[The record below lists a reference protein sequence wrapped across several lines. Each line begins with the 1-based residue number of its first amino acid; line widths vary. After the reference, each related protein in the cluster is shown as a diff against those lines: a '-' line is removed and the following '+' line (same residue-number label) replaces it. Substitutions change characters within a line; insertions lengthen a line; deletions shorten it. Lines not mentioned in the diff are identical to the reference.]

1 MAFRRL
7 FFAAVLTFSATA
19 AHAACG
25 PFPSSQFLGNYT
37 HDQVKSYVEKAHGGD
52 WTPYLVQLQA
62 NLDRLQTLRNN
73 DGPKMLRVRG
83 EAVEVSRVAF
93 DHFVFQSQ
101 QWLNVSRCLAEDQN
115 LQALAE
121 FSTAAGGNV
130 TSPSAGMAV
139 PSQTQQPQPPQSD
152 NTSNTVVHTDQMAGV
167 ANPISM
173 RITTKCI
180 DGNTEFDITNVG
192 TTWPSTGV
200 ISIFRIDGANRQM
213 VSARR
218 LGMDAGENKTFKIGK
233 GKNMTGTLGIAI
245 EPSWYSRD
253 FTMDAKATCN

>member
-7 FFAAVLTFSATA
+7 FFAAILTFSATA

-25 PFPSSQFLGNYT
+25 PFPSNQYLGNYS
-37 HDQVKSYVEKAHGGD
+37 HDQVKAYVEKAHGGD

-62 NLDRLQTLRNN
+62 NLDRLQKLRNS

-83 EAVEVSRVAF
+83 ASVEVSKVTF
-93 DHFVFQSQ
+93 DQFVFQSQ
-101 QWLNVSRCLAEDQN
+101 QFLAVSRCLAEEQN

-130 TSPSAGMAV
+130 TSPSAGMAI
-139 PSQTQQPQPPQSD
+139 PTQPQQVQFDTDSK
-152 NTSNTVVHTDQMAGV
+152 TVVRSDQVAGI
-167 ANPISM
+167 ANPINLQ
-173 RITTKCI
+173 ITTKCI
-180 DGNTEFDITNVG
+180 DGNTEFDVTNVG
-192 TTWPSTGV
+192 TSWPSTGV
-200 ISIFRIDGANRQM
+200 ISIFRIDGPNRQM

-218 LGMDAGENKTFKIGK
+218 LGMEAGENKTFKIGK
-233 GKNMTGTLGIAI
+233 GKNMTGTLGIAV

-253 FTMDAKATCN
+253 FAMDATASCK